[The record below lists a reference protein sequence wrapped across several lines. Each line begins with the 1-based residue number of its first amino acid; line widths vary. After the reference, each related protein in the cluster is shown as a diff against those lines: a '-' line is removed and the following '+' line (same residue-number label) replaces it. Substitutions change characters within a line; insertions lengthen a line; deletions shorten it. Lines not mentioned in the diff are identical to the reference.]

1 MHTAPFQLH
10 MVPDKLFPLAA
21 PAVTAAAIHKLP
33 FTSGR
38 LQLQLPFDSL
48 PTRLDMHLCT
58 HVNGRTQ

>member
-33 FTSGR
+33 FTSCHSQVAACNCSCHSTHCP
-38 LQLQLPFDSL
+38 LDS
-48 PTRLDMHLCT
+48 TCT
-58 HVNGRTQ
+58 SVHM